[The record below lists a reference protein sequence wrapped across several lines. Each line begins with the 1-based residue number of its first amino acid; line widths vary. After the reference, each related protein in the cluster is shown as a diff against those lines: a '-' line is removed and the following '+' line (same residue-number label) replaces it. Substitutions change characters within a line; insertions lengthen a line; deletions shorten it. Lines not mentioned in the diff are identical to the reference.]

1 MLEVKN
7 LTKKFDDRLVLNDFS
22 YSFDTAGIYL
32 LRGKSGVGKTTLLRI
47 LSGLDKEYE
56 GEITPINSV
65 SFSFQEHRLFPWLS
79 ALKNVEVSL
88 LDTAPPDRMQEAV
101 GMLTSLGFT
110 AEDMHLRPSE
120 LSGGMQSRV
129 SLARAFIK
137 KTDLL
142 LLDEPTKELDTALVQ
157 KVCDLINSLSQDRLI
172 IISTHDDLENHLTIK
187 DIIQL

>member
-187 DIIQL
+187 DIIHL

>member
-7 LTKKFDDRLVLNDFS
+7 LTKKFDDRLVLNDFN
-22 YSFDTAGIYL
+22 YSFDTSGIYL

-56 GEITPINSV
+56 GVITPINSV

-79 ALKNVEVSL
+79 ALKNVEVSI
-88 LDTAPPDRMQEAV
+88 LDTAASDRIEEAA

-137 KTDLL
+137 TTDLL

-157 KVCDLINSLSQDRLI
+157 KVCELINSLSQDRLI

-187 DIIQL
+187 DIIHL

>member
-7 LTKKFDDRLVLNDFS
+7 LTKKFDDRLVLNDFN
-22 YSFDTAGIYL
+22 YSFDTSGIYL

-56 GEITPINSV
+56 GVITPINSV

-79 ALKNVEVSL
+79 ALKNVEVSI
-88 LDTAPPDRMQEAV
+88 LDTAASDRIEEAA

-110 AEDMHLRPSE
+110 DEDMHLRPSE

-157 KVCDLINSLSQDRLI
+157 KVCELINSLSQDRLI
-172 IISTHDDLENHLTIK
+172 IISTHDDLENHLTFK
-187 DIIQL
+187 DIIHL

>member
-22 YSFDTAGIYL
+22 YSFDAAGIYL

-65 SFSFQEHRLFPWLS
+65 NFSFQEHRLFPWLS

-88 LDTAPPDRMQEAV
+88 LDTAPSDRIQEAV

-187 DIIQL
+187 DIIHL